1 MVVRN
6 IYIDTIDKV
15 KELVS
20 DATSASFEIDI
31 ISGRFK
37 VNAKSIL
44 GIFSLNRTAPVEI
57 VIDGNES
64 DQDVQSFLA
73 KISPYVVGR

>member
-73 KISPYVVGR
+73 KISPYIVGK